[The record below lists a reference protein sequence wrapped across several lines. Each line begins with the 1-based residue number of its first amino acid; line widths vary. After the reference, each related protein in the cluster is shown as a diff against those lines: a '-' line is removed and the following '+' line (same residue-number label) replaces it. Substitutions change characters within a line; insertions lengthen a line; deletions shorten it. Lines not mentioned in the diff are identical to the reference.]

1 VDTLVTKVRKNVQ
14 SHGLIKKGDAVLVA
28 VSGGADSM
36 VLMEVLRELAERDG
50 FTIAVAHFNHQL
62 RGRASDL
69 DEKLVQKYCAQH
81 ELRFEVGRG
90 DVKALAKKKKI
101 SIEMAARELRHAFLE
116 EVVIRLKCNRLALA
130 HHADDQAELFF
141 IRLMRGSGGDG
152 LGGMGWSG
160 ILTMDPKLRRIR
172 PLLNVRKQLIL
183 AYAKRQGVKFREDAS
198 NKDTDIL
205 RNRIRG
211 KLLPYLSKTFGGEV
225 MSPILRTM
233 EVVRMEA
240 AHVNREAW
248 PWLTKLLGNAKR
260 VAFDRLHPAVQ
271 RQVVLQQLWFC
282 RVKESF
288 DLVEALRREPET
300 WIQVDA
306 ETFLCRQKSGLIE
319 KRAKKEATFRHAEL
333 ECPLSTRSGEILF
346 GSLAISWERSISPKR
361 FAKPMRVDGLEVFDA
376 EKVGGAI
383 RLRHWRAGDRFQPL
397 GMPQPVKLQDWFV
410 NRKVPMER
418 RRQLVV
424 AETVDGRIFWVEGE
438 RIGEQ
443 FKLDKASRQRLKWQW
458 QAVSSP

>member
-1 VDTLVTKVRKNVQ
+1 MDTLVTKVRKNVR

-28 VSGGADSM
+28 VSGGVDSM
-36 VLMEVLRELAERDG
+36 VLLDVLRQLAEVDG
-50 FTIAVAHFNHQL
+50 FMIAVAHFNHQL

-69 DEKLVQKYCAQH
+69 DERLVLKYCAQH
-81 ELRFEVGRG
+81 GLRLEAGRG
-90 DVKALAKKKKI
+90 DVKALAKEKKI
-101 SIEMAARELRHAFLE
+101 STEMAARELRHTFLE

-141 IRLMRGSGGDG
+141 IRLLRGSGGDG

-160 ILTMDPKLRRIR
+160 MLTMDPKLRRIR
-172 PLLNVRKQLIL
+172 PLLNVRKQIIL
-183 AYAKRQGVKFREDAS
+183 AYAKRRGVKFREDAS

-205 RNRIRG
+205 RNRIRR
-211 KLLPYLSKTFGGEV
+211 KLLPYLSKTFGAEV

-233 EVVRMEA
+233 EVVGVES
-240 AHVNREAW
+240 AHVHREAW
-248 PWLTKLLGNAKR
+248 PWLTKLLGNEKR
-260 VAFDRLHPAVQ
+260 VAFDRLHTAVQ

-288 DLVEALRREPET
+288 DLVEALRKEPET

-306 ETFLCRQKSGLIE
+306 ETYLRRLKGGLIE
-319 KRAKKEATFRHAEL
+319 KRARQVAAFQQAEL
-333 ECPLSTRSGEILF
+333 ECPLSTRSGEVLF
-346 GSLAISWERSISPKR
+346 ASRAITWERSEAPKGFTKPKR
-361 FAKPMRVDGLEVFDA
+361 IDGLEVFDA
-376 EKVGGAI
+376 EKVGSVI
-383 RLRHWRAGDRFQPL
+383 RLRHWRPGDRFQPL

-418 RRQLVV
+418 RRRLVV
-424 AETVDGRIFWVEGE
+424 AETADGRIFWVEGE

-443 FKLDKASRQRLKWQW
+443 FKLDKSSRQRLKWQW
-458 QAVSSP
+458 QAESSP

>member
-1 VDTLVTKVRKNVQ
+1 
-14 SHGLIKKGDAVLVA
+14 
-28 VSGGADSM
+28 M
-36 VLMEVLRELAERDG
+36 VLLEVLRELAERDG

-69 DEKLVQKYCAQH
+69 DENLVQKYCAQH
-81 ELRFEVGRG
+81 GLRFEVSRG
-90 DVKALAKKKKI
+90 DVKAQAKEKKI
-101 SIEMAARELRHAFLE
+101 SIEMAARDLRHAFLE

-141 IRLMRGSGGDG
+141 IRLLRGSGGDG

-160 ILTMDPKLRRIR
+160 MLMMDPKLRRIR

-198 NKDTDIL
+198 NKDADIL
-205 RNRIRG
+205 RNRIRR

-225 MSPILRTM
+225 MLPILRTM
-233 EVVRMEA
+233 EVVGLEA
-240 AHVNREAW
+240 AHVRREAL
-248 PWLTKLLGNAKR
+248 PWLTKLLGDQKR

-271 RQVVLQQLWFC
+271 RQVVIQQLWFC

-319 KRAKKEATFRHAEL
+319 KRAKQAASFRETEL
-333 ECPLSTRSGEILF
+333 ECPLSTRSGEVLF
-346 GSLAISWERSISPKR
+346 ASLAITWERSKAPNGFTKPK
-361 FAKPMRVDGLEVFDA
+361 RVDGLEVFDA
-376 EKVGGAI
+376 EKVGGLI
-383 RLRHWRAGDRFQPL
+383 RLRHWRPGDRFQPL
-397 GMPQPVKLQDWFV
+397 GMPRTVKLQDWFV
-410 NRKVPMER
+410 NRKVPLER

-458 QAVSSP
+458 QTVSSP